1 MWSTPSLVPTLM
13 SSHPQ
18 QQQQQQQQQQVQQ
31 QQQEQQQRQQQ
42 QQPFTTAV
50 PTSLWPTAIPGAPQ
64 FPNVAQVNQMWMAA
78 LMAANNQNTL
88 SSQVPM
94 QATVAMSPIV
104 LSSPSSSPPP
114 PAAASQPQ
122 QPQQQPQLM
131 QSASASAPTLPES
144 TLHGLQPQPLRIP
157 TPIDTDS
164 SPSTFAT
171 TLDELKVEA
180 QAQEEQ
186 KGAERKRRNR
196 EFSRRNRE
204 KRKNQRQRLESEL
217 QALAFENTRLK
228 NLVHT
233 HIPSKAQQII
243 QDCCMDHPL
252 HYATNARAATTTTT
266 TSSSSSR
273 SLSNVEQQQD
283 LIPSDFALIE
293 NLIKGRQSFVL
304 TDPAQADNPIVYA
317 SPAFCELTGYTK
329 TQVIG
334 KNCRFLQGEETDP
347 EAVETIRKFIV
358 QGRDTSVDLLNYKAD
373 GSPFWNQFFLA
384 PLRNRDKKIVNY
396 VSIVKV
402 LVLCWDGR
410 LTLLPT
416 NHGTQIVRLSFILS

>member
-1 MWSTPSLVPTLM
+1 
-13 SSHPQ
+13 
-18 QQQQQQQQQQVQQ
+18 
-31 QQQEQQQRQQQ
+31 
-42 QQPFTTAV
+42 
-50 PTSLWPTAIPGAPQ
+50 
-64 FPNVAQVNQMWMAA
+64 
-78 LMAANNQNTL
+78 MAANNQNTL
-88 SSQVPM
+88 PSQLPM

-104 LSSPSSSPPP
+104 LSSPSSSSPP
-114 PAAASQPQ
+114 PAAAAQPQ

-131 QSASASAPTLPES
+131 QSASASAP
-144 TLHGLQPQPLRIP
+144 RIP

-164 SPSTFAT
+164 PSTFVT
-171 TLDELKVEA
+171 TLDEYKEET

-266 TSSSSSR
+266 SSSSH

-384 PLRNRDKKIVNY
+384 PLRNREKKIVNY

-410 LTLLPT
+410 LIPCFQQTMALELFVCYSFFL
-416 NHGTQIVRLSFILS
+416 NRLEFNVKFRNPRKN